1 MQLIHTNDSFNGFH
15 ASGCTLCKCYWLA
28 TLGGPDGATES
39 VHAARGTACGHAE
52 LARGRGVRFLLA
64 EIPALFFPCDDDHRS
79 VYGSAGL
86 VITETM
92 RADPMSVHGAVSVVR
107 LDVRSII
114 AQFVREPS
122 RLFVRRTT
130 ADMPALAGPL
140 RAWKS
145 KSRGARKPL
154 DWECAN
160 PSISVDLGHLESLRM
175 RLDQQVRA
183 LVGAA
188 ASPRGA

>member
-1 MQLIHTNDSFNGFH
+1 MQLVHTNDSFNGFH

-28 TLGGPDGATES
+28 TLGGPDRAMES
-39 VHAARGTACGHAE
+39 VHASRGTACGHAE

-64 EIPALFFPCDDDHRS
+64 EIPALFFPCDDERRS

-92 RADPMSVHGAVSVVR
+92 RFDPMSVHGAVSLAR
-107 LDVRSII
+107 LDVRSVI

-122 RLFVRRTT
+122 RLFVRRTS

-145 KSRGARKPL
+145 RSRGVRQPL

-160 PSISVDLGHLESLRM
+160 RRISVDLSHLESLRM

-183 LVGAA
+183 LAGTEAA
-188 ASPRGA
+188 AEGV